1 MFLKFFHLLI
11 RNQQNYSLNL
21 KKFLIMFI
29 FGKIYIH
36 FTNNDILVIL
46 INLGLNW
53 FKNFFD
59 WNKTKLYL
67 IKIDWF
73 CFISIYEFKIHII
86 HKIQNTYNTK
96 KYICIKICRLL
107 VRKCFF
113 SLISEKIFPC
123 IIDIS
128 DFTIFIRV
136 LFGKLF

>member
-96 KYICIKICRLL
+96 N
-107 VRKCFF
+107 
-113 SLISEKIFPC
+113 IFA
-123 IIDIS
+123 
-128 DFTIFIRV
+128 
-136 LFGKLF
+136 